1 MMMGTI
7 YLYLLRNCK
16 LKFNC
21 MKKILFVAA
30 CLTFGACGNNSTE
43 PVKGYVDTVNCDST
57 VVDSVVTDTL
67 IEDTVL

>member
-1 MMMGTI
+1 
-7 YLYLLRNCK
+7 
-16 LKFNC
+16 